1 MNMFNFNFFIDK
13 PKSIRYKFAHSAD
26 IAQLVEL
33 LICNQ
38 WVGSSSLSV
47 GTIKKPPNGGFFV
60 YKEQLK
66 LELPTQWVGTRIK
79 IAKSNWRFLPQITL
93 LLVKKQ
99 ATATLL
105 NVTTAV
111 TEVSWCCLQH
121 LRTRTSLSV
130 STIKKTTF
138 AACFYT
144 DIKIL
149 QIFTLCIF
157 DINLTC
163 KYKLYSLFYCSKEKT
178 SCQNIS
184 LKF

>member
-66 LELPTQWVGTRIK
+66 LELPT
-79 IAKSNWRFLPQITL
+79 
-93 LLVKKQ
+93 
-99 ATATLL
+99 
-105 NVTTAV
+105 
-111 TEVSWCCLQH
+111 H
-121 LRTRTSLSV
+121 LGLDEDKNRQ
-130 STIKKTTF
+130 K
-138 AACFYT
+138 
-144 DIKIL
+144 
-149 QIFTLCIF
+149 
-157 DINLTC
+157 
-163 KYKLYSLFYCSKEKT
+163 
-178 SCQNIS
+178 
-184 LKF
+184 

>member
-47 GTIKKPPNGGFFV
+47 GTIKKTANGGFFV
-60 YKEQLK
+60 YKEPLK

-79 IAKSNWRFLPQITL
+79 IAKSNWRFLPQVTL

-99 ATATLL
+99 ATAMLL
-105 NVTTAV
+105 SVTTAV

-130 STIKKTTF
+130 GTIKKPPMAVF
-138 AACFYT
+138 LY
-144 DIKIL
+144 IKL
-149 QIFTLCIF
+149 ST
-157 DINLTC
+157 
-163 KYKLYSLFYCSKEKT
+163 
-178 SCQNIS
+178 S
-184 LKF
+184 LKNRLCGVFLYRYKNFADIHTLHV